1 MKTATKLR
9 ENRFDTFVAKTS
21 VSKTTIGF
29 LGYQLTLHHFSWKNI
44 TTQKKQFKNA
54 IEIIPFF
61 FQALNDT
68 VWILN
73 QDRINFLNFAQDRNY
88 I

>member
-9 ENRFDTFVAKTS
+9 ETRFDTFVAKKS
-21 VSKTTIGF
+21 QFSTTNWKFGLPTKVAPLF
-29 LGYQLTLHHFSWKNI
+29 MKKLPQKQL
-44 TTQKKQFKNA
+44 KNA

-61 FQALNDT
+61 FQELNDT

-73 QDRINFLNFAQDRNY
+73 KIE
-88 I
+88 